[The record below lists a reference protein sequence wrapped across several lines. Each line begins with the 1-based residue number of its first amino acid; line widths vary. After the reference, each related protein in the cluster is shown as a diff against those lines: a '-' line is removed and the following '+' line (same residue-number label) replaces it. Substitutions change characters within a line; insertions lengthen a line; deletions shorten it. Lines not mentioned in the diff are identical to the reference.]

1 MIGVLRNRFPSRAET
16 FQVFTACAVPVF
28 VWAILAYLDAVPGFI
43 LRLSIWD
50 IIGSISYVLAFAL
63 IESVLFLLPFVII
76 AFILP
81 GRLFRDHFG
90 ALGSVLA
97 LITAAWAMHLNYDR
111 LYFNTL
117 TDDQIHTGLVLYLLS
132 IAVAILLILRIKPLE
147 RLVRAIMDR
156 ATILAY
162 VYVGFA
168 LAGILIVLIRNI

>member
-1 MIGVLRNRFPSRAET
+1 MLGVLRNRFPSRAET

-28 VWAILAYLDAVPGFI
+28 VWAIIAYLDAVPGFI

-50 IIGSISYVLAFAL
+50 IVGTVSYVLAFAL
-63 IESVLFLLPFVII
+63 LESILYLLPFVIL

-81 GRLFRDHFG
+81 GRLVREHFG
-90 ALGSVLA
+90 PLGSVLA

-117 TDDQIHTGLVLYLLS
+117 SEDQIRTGLVLYLLS
-132 IAVAILLILRIKPLE
+132 IVVAIVLIIRIKPLE

-162 VYVGFA
+162 VYVAFA
-168 LAGILIVLIRNI
+168 LASILIILIRNI